1 MPKLTDRFLAALS
14 VNKDR
19 KDRLVFDTVSPGLGV
34 RVTAKG
40 TRTFIVQ
47 WTDPVTKRKVREPLG
62 IWGSL
67 SIDQAREAAKVRLG
81 QVAKGINPRAERLRL
96 KAEDDRERAEAA
108 LSFEA
113 LVDEWGQLHLAHRRK
128 RYREEAQ
135 RAIKHTFADLLKR
148 PAARI
153 ARADIINVLDKLVRS
168 AKAVTA
174 ARSLAYARAAFNWA
188 AKREKVPHNP
198 FVGLPVATVT
208 AERERVLTDAEVADL
223 WAAIETMGYPWG
235 PFFCLAIL
243 TLQRREEVAAMRW
256 SEIAPDLSVWT
267 MSGARMK
274 NGKPHDVHLSGPAR
288 AVLRTLSEARGK
300 DNGGGKGEICDFVFS
315 TTGKTSIS
323 GFSRAKARLD
333 AAIAEAR
340 AAALPRSPPRSSLGA
355 CTTCGGLAP
364 RRSRGW
370 ASTRSPSISS
380 SPTSRQSSGVSPPS
394 TSVTI
399 SPRSGRGPWTCGPNT
414 CSPTTPDSASDR
426 WTPRCSSSSARI
438 GRLLGNRRRN
448 S

>member
-14 VNKDR
+14 VDKDR

-47 WTDPVTKRKVREPLG
+47 WTDPITKRKVREPVG

-81 QVAKGINPRAERLRL
+81 QVAKGINPRAERL
-96 KAEDDRERAEAA
+96 KAEKDRERAEAA

-113 LVDEWGQLHLAHRRK
+113 LVDEWSQLHLAHRRK

-135 RAIKHTFADLLKR
+135 RVIKHTFVDLLKR

-153 ARADIINVLDKLVRS
+153 ARAEIIDVLDKLVRS

-174 ARSLAYARAAFNWA
+174 ARSPAYARAAFNWA
-188 AKREKVPHNP
+188 AKREKVPRNP

-208 AERERVLTDAEVADL
+208 IERERVLSDAELADV
-223 WAAIETMGYPWG
+223 WAAVGTMTYPWG
-235 PFFCLAIL
+235 PFFRIAIL

-256 SEIAPDLSVWT
+256 SEIASDLSVWT

-274 NGKPHDVHLSGPAR
+274 NGKPHDVHLSRPAQ
-288 AVLRTLSEARGK
+288 AVLRALSDARSK
-300 DNGGGKGEICDFVFS
+300 DRRGGEGEICDFVFS
-315 TTGKTSIS
+315 TTGTTSVS
-323 GFSRAKARLD
+323 GFSS
-333 AAIAEAR
+333 E
-340 AAALPRSPPRSSLGA
+340 GA
-355 CTTCGGLAP
+355 SRCG
-364 RRSRGW
+364 
-370 ASTRSPSISS
+370 
-380 SPTSRQSSGVSPPS
+380 
-394 TSVTI
+394 
-399 SPRSGRGPWTCGPNT
+399 
-414 CSPTTPDSASDR
+414 DS
-426 WTPRCSSSSARI
+426 
-438 GRLLGNRRRN
+438 
-448 S
+448 